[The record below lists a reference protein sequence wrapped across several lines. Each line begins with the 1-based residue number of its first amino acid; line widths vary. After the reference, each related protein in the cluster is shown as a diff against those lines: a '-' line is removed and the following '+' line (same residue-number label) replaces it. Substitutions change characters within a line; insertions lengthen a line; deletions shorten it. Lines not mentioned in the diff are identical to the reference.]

1 MLKGADEVGRP
12 TAGVFQKKHR
22 GCDLQPG
29 GAHARRATQADS
41 TIEIPAY
48 MLDRY
53 SGMENSP
60 VSFGRWGR
68 RQQLV
73 TQRICKQLWSY
84 ASKTIVMQGMVA
96 SQITIKYQIC
106 DPSEAPGINTGL
118 LCAQSTPC

>member
-1 MLKGADEVGRP
+1 
-12 TAGVFQKKHR
+12 
-22 GCDLQPG
+22 
-29 GAHARRATQADS
+29 
-41 TIEIPAY
+41 

-84 ASKTIVMQGMVA
+84 ASKTVVMQGMVA
-96 SQITIKYQIC
+96 SQITIKYQIR